1 MKKFGVVLLLVVASI
16 AVLSACGST
25 KTITTSDGSVTISD
39 NGKSVSAESSN
50 GSKVEATDQKVTI
63 NSENGGKT
71 EITSDKTLP
80 DTFPKD
86 VPLPDNA
93 AIDGSVKSSIE
104 GTNTVIVTL
113 FTDMSVNDVSQ
124 LYSKF
129 MKDNGYQ
136 NTMETVTNDMSLNS
150 GTLNKQTLQVV
161 SQPDEDKGK
170 TMVMITWI
178 DETNK
183 KQ

>member
-39 NGKSVSAESSN
+39 NGKSVTDESSN

-93 AIDGSVKSSIE
+93 AIDGSVKSSIDTFLQTGE
-104 GTNTVIVTL
+104 HACRADILDEIRRERTRPDRNI
-113 FTDMSVNDVSQ
+113 DSVALVA
-124 LYSKF
+124 SK
-129 MKDNGYQ
+129 G
-136 NTMETVTNDMSLNS
+136 L
-150 GTLNKQTLQVV
+150 
-161 SQPDEDKGK
+161 
-170 TMVMITWI
+170 
-178 DETNK
+178 
-183 KQ
+183 